1 MKTFIFITLTLVVS
15 WLGAT
20 AGHDVIESPKGSIK
34 GSVKDQTGQAAEGI
48 NVYLKGTVRG
58 TVTDANGRF
67 EIKNIPDGNYILVV
81 QAVFVETVQQ
91 AVEVSKGQTLE
102 VAIQI
107 KESALSLAEIKIVSA
122 KGLRELERM
131 PEVEANVIY
140 AGKKTEIINLAN
152 LDANLI
158 TNNTR
163 QVFSKTPGV
172 MIWENDGSGIQVGVA
187 VRGLSPNRS
196 WEFNVRQNG
205 YDISSDP
212 FGYPEAYYNPPME
225 AVERIQIVR
234 GAAALQF
241 GPQFGGLLN
250 YVIKKGNEQKPFTF
264 ETQQSVGSYGLWS
277 TFNAVGGTSGRLK
290 YYAYIHHREADG
302 WRNNSQYSITNA
314 YGSLSYA
321 FTPRFKLTAQLSRL
335 YNESQQPGGLTD
347 AQFVQNARQSNRSR
361 NWFST
366 PWTVPSLQAEWAI
379 TEKSKLTIDGV
390 ALFGERN
397 SIGFTR
403 AINVLDVAD
412 AAGNFANRQIDRD
425 IYRNAGAEARFTT
438 RYHFFG
444 KEHTLATG
452 LKYFFGSTRR
462 KQQGRG
468 DTGSDFNLNLQAD
481 AFPRDVQ
488 FENTNVAA
496 FAENIF
502 RLSPKWT
509 VTPGIRL
516 ETLRAVGEGRFS
528 VNTNGTENRF
538 DQQNTRQFVLLGVGS
553 EYKLQERI
561 SLYSNFSQAYRPV
574 LFSDITP
581 AALSD
586 FVIDPNLKDATGYNF
601 DLGVRGSVRN
611 YLNFDLSY
619 FYLSYQD
626 RIGTLTQIG
635 ADGRA
640 FQYRTN
646 LGQTV
651 SKGLEAY
658 LEFDPIVA
666 FVGKSKVGYL
676 SLFASIG
683 YTDAQ
688 YVDFKSVSL
697 SNNQLVETNL
707 KGKKVENA
715 PRRIN
720 RFGFNYTKKNF
731 TLTWLI
737 NQVGE
742 TFSDANNTV
751 LAGANAQTGL
761 IPAYQ
766 VMDVSATY
774 KFLKKYN
781 VKAGVNNLTDERYF
795 TRRAGGYPGPGILPG
810 DGRNAYL
817 SVGATF

>member
-1 MKTFIFITLTLVVS
+1 MKAIVLFVLSVLCLT
-15 WLGAT
+15 T
-20 AGHDVIESPKGSIK
+20 ALRASHDVIESPKGSIR
-34 GSVKDQTGQAAEGI
+34 GEVKDQAGQPAEGI
-48 NVYLKGTVRG
+48 SIYLKGTVRG

-67 EIKNIPDGNYILVV
+67 EIKNLPDGSYTLVA

-91 AVEVSKGQTLE
+91 MVEINKGQAAQ

-107 KESALSLAEIKIVSA
+107 KESALSLAEIRIVSA

-140 AGKKTEIINLAN
+140 AGKKTEIINLSN
-152 LDANLI
+152 LDANLV

-163 QVFSKTPGV
+163 QIFSKTPGV

-234 GAAALQF
+234 GAAGLQF

-250 YVIKKGNEQKPFTF
+250 YVMKKGNAQKPFAF

-277 TFNAVGGTSGRLK
+277 TYNAVGGTSGRLN
-290 YYAYIHHREADG
+290 YYAYIHHREANG
-302 WRNNSQYSITNA
+302 WRANSQYSITNA
-314 YGSLSYA
+314 YGSVSYA
-321 FTPRFKLTAQLSRL
+321 FTPRLKLTAQLSRL
-335 YNESQQPGGLTD
+335 YNESQQAGGLTD
-347 AQFVQNARQSNRSR
+347 AQFVQDARQSSRAR

-366 PWTVPSLQAEWAI
+366 PWTVPALQAEWAL
-379 TEKSKLTIDGV
+379 TDKSKLTLDAV

-403 AINVLDVAD
+403 AINLPDAAD

-425 IYRNAGAEARFTT
+425 TYRNAGAELRFTT
-438 RYHFFG
+438 RYTLMG
-444 KEHTLATG
+444 QEHTLATG
-452 LKYFFGSTRR
+452 LKYFVGNTRR
-462 KQQGRG
+462 QQQGRG
-468 DTGSDFNLNLQAD
+468 DTGSDFNLRLQSTD
-481 AFPRDVQ
+481 FPRDIQ
-488 FENTNVAA
+488 FENTNVAV

-509 VTPGIRL
+509 VTPGIRI

-528 VNTNGTENRF
+528 VNTDGTPNRF
-538 DQQNTRQFVLLGVGS
+538 DQQNTRQFVLLGLGS
-553 EYKLQERI
+553 EYKLKERI
-561 SLYSNFSQAYRPV
+561 SLYTNFSQAYRPV

-586 FVIDPNLKDATGYNF
+586 FVIDPNLKDATGHNF
-601 DLGVRGSVRN
+601 DLGVRGSVKN

-626 RIGTLTQIG
+626 RIGTLTQVG

-658 LEFDPIVA
+658 VEFDPIVA
-666 FVGKSKVGYL
+666 FVGKSKFGYV

-707 KGKKVENA
+707 KGKRVENA

-720 RFGFNYTKKNF
+720 RFGLNYTKKNF
-731 TLTWLI
+731 TLTWLV

-742 TFSDANNTV
+742 TFSDANNTLV
-751 LAGANAQTGL
+751 AGANAQTGL

-781 VKAGVNNLTDERYF
+781 VKAGINNLTDERYF

-810 DGRNAYL
+810 DGRTAYL